1 MGILH
6 RHNIWSVAGGF
17 LVLFA
22 VFSNITSLQA
32 EEPLAETFG
41 LESERLY
48 TSSNLRYISPR
59 PTDNPQKQKRWKKA
73 WIASWIAFA
82 AVNLLDAHSSVG
94 KRELN
99 PLLSN
104 SQGRFSARKAALIK
118 SAVGG
123 GFFAVQ
129 WWMARKNRD
138 GDYYRTFTIANS
150 AMTAGLGTVAV
161 HNYGVPKAEADLT
174 STTGQYLQQLPH

>member
-1 MGILH
+1 MGTFH

-41 LESERLY
+41 LESEPLY
-48 TSSNLRYISPR
+48 TSSNLSYISPR

-73 WIASWIAFA
+73 WIAFA
-82 AVNLLDAHSSVG
+82 AVNLLDAHSSAG

-138 GDYYRTFTIANS
+138 ADYYRTFTIANS

-174 STTGQYLQQLPH
+174 SSTGQYLQRLRQ

>member
-1 MGILH
+1 M
-6 RHNIWSVAGGF
+6 
-17 LVLFA
+17 
-22 VFSNITSLQA
+22 QA
-32 EEPLAETFG
+32 KEPLAETFG
-41 LESERLY
+41 LESEPLY
-48 TSSNLRYISPR
+48 TSSNLRYESPR
-59 PTDNPQKQKRWKKA
+59 ATDYPRKQKRWKKA

-82 AVNLLDAHSSVG
+82 AVNFLDAHSSAG

-104 SQGRFSARKAALIK
+104 SEGRFSARKAAMIK

-138 GDYYRTFTIANS
+138 ADYCRTFTIANS

-161 HNYGVPKAEADLT
+161 HNYGVPKAGADLT
-174 STTGQYLQQLPH
+174 STTGQYLQRLPQ

>member
-1 MGILH
+1 MGTFH
-6 RHNIWSVAGGF
+6 RHIWSVAGGL

-41 LESERLY
+41 LESEPLY
-48 TSSNLRYISPR
+48 TSSKLRYISPR
-59 PTDNPQKQKRWKKA
+59 PTDKPRTQKRWKKA
-73 WIASWIAFA
+73 WIASWVAFA
-82 AVNLLDAHSSVG
+82 AVNLLDAHSSAG

-104 SQGRFSARKAALIK
+104 GQGRFSARKAAMIK

-138 GDYYRTFTIANS
+138 ADYYRTFTIANS

-161 HNYGVPKAEADLT
+161 HNYGVPKAGADLN
-174 STTGQYLQQLPH
+174 SSTGQYLQRLPR

>member
-1 MGILH
+1 MGTFH

-99 PLLSN
+99 PS
-104 SQGRFSARKAALIK
+104 GY
-118 SAVGG
+118 V
-123 GFFAVQ
+123 
-129 WWMARKNRD
+129 
-138 GDYYRTFTIANS
+138 
-150 AMTAGLGTVAV
+150 
-161 HNYGVPKAEADLT
+161 
-174 STTGQYLQQLPH
+174 

>member
-6 RHNIWSVAGGF
+6 RHIWSVAGSF
-17 LVLFA
+17 VVLVA

-41 LESERLY
+41 LESEPLY
-48 TSSNLRYISPR
+48 TSSNPRYISPR
-59 PTDNPQKQKRWKKA
+59 ATANPRKQKRWKKA

-82 AVNLLDAHSSVG
+82 AVNFLDAHSSAG

-138 GDYYRTFTIANS
+138 ADYYRTFTIANS

-174 STTGQYLQQLPH
+174 SSTGQYLQRLRQ

>member
-1 MGILH
+1 MGTFH
-6 RHNIWSVAGGF
+6 RRIRTVTGGL

-22 VFSNITSLQA
+22 IFSNAASLRA
-32 EEPLAETFG
+32 EEPLTETFG
-41 LESERLY
+41 LESEPLY
-48 TSSNLRYISPR
+48 STSNRRYISSR
-59 PTDNPQKQKRWKKA
+59 PTDKPRKQKRWKKA
-73 WIASWIAFA
+73 WIASWVAFA
-82 AVNLLDAHSSVG
+82 AVNLLDAHSSIG

-129 WWMARKNRD
+129 WWIARKNRD
-138 GDYYRTFTIANS
+138 ADYYRTFTIANS

-161 HNYGVPKAEADLT
+161 HNYGVPKPEVNLT
-174 STTGQYLQQLPH
+174 STTGQYLQRSPQ